1 MGELD
6 RLQLRPRV
14 GATINPEQLAELQKF
29 LASIEPRLPQ
39 AVAIAFSR
47 LLEAIPEA
55 KQLFKGDL
63 HEQQER
69 YLHMLQ
75 ELVKLTR
82 SSHLWPVQAFTGTS
96 SITAIDKLGRFHSC
110 IGVTREQYDRMRAML
125 VQCFREYCPEE
136 FTPQA
141 EEALAFIFDVL
152 AKASNNSCGNGP
164 EVIARK
170 NKLPYQGKTVDPGT
184 FAGFFGAEALDEA
197 F

>member
-1 MGELD
+1 M
-6 RLQLRPRV
+6 
-14 GATINPEQLAELQKF
+14 NPEQLAELRKF

-39 AVAIAFSR
+39 AVAITFSR

-55 KQLFKGDL
+55 KQLFKSNL
-63 HEQQER
+63 HEQQQR

-75 ELVKLTR
+75 ELVNLTR

-96 SITAIDKLGRFHSC
+96 SIPAIDKLGRFHSC
-110 IGVTREQYDRMRAML
+110 IGVTREHYDRMRAVL

-141 EEALAFIFDVL
+141 EEGLAFIFDVL
-152 AKASNNSCGNGP
+152 TNASNNSCGIGP
-164 EVIARK
+164 EVTARK
-170 NKLPYQGKTVDPGT
+170 YKLPHQGKTVEPGT
-184 FAGFFGAEALDEA
+184 FVGFFGAEALDEA